1 MQAIKITWDDTLEL
15 EADLSDSP
23 TANAIADAL
32 PIETTIS
39 TWGGEHYFAIPVD
52 AELEPDAGDL
62 VELGDLAYWPP
73 GSAFCIF
80 FGQTPASRGPDDI
93 RVASAANV
101 FGRLRSVPVEDL
113 RAIPSGTTVKIEAAE
128 D

>member
-1 MQAIKITWDDTLEL
+1 MQAIKITWDDSLEL

-39 TWGGEHYFAIPVD
+39 TWGGEHYFGIPVQAD
-52 AELEPDAGDL
+52 LEPGASDL
-62 VELGDLAYWPP
+62 VQLGELAFWPP
-73 GSAFCIF
+73 GNAFCIF
-80 FGQTPASRGPDDI
+80 FGRTPASQGPDDI

-101 FGRLRSVPVEDL
+101 FGKLRSVPVEDL
-113 RAIPSGTTVKIEAAE
+113 RAIPSGAKVRIEALE
-128 D
+128 E